1 MEKLY
6 PKNNFHSHSH
16 LFQYLGNDGKFDYY
30 VLPFNQLTIDS
41 LEYSEPLVF
50 ILKDNNSLNNINPN
64 YSMILNDKY
73 PHSIH
78 YYKTVKKLL
87 IDHNYT
93 LNK

>member
-30 VLPFNQLTIDS
+30 VLPWSKLNIDNQ
-41 LEYSEPLVF
+41 EYSKPLVF
-50 ILKDNNSLNNINPN
+50 ILKDNNFSNNIVPN
-64 YSMILNDKY
+64 YTMILEDKY

-78 YYKTVKKLL
+78 YYKTVKKFL
-87 IDHNYT
+87 INHNYT